1 MEYITKNHS
10 KYLLMYHFIFVVKY
24 RKQIIDRF
32 PIKEIFETIQ
42 TNQNFEILKMETDID
57 HIHLLIQSEPKIS
70 PVQIVRRLKQIST
83 NQLWKSYNEVLKR
96 YFWKE
101 RTFWSDGYFV
111 CSVGN
116 IAEETLRRY
125 IDEQG

>member
-1 MEYITKNHS
+1 M
-10 KYLLMYHFIFVVKY
+10 V
-24 RKQIIDRF
+24 
-32 PIKEIFETIQ
+32 
-42 TNQNFEILKMETDID
+42 
-57 HIHLLIQSEPKIS
+57 
-70 PVQIVRRLKQIST
+70 

-116 IAEETLRRY
+116 ISEETLREY